1 MSVVGKKSAS
11 EQPCH
16 KKQLSRLNRVAGQV
30 EGVRRMIEEQRYCPE
45 IMTQLRAVRSAVKS
59 LEMEILKS
67 HLNSCVVKAL
77 SSSNKK
83 ERKKQIEELTSI
95 FQKFS

>member
-1 MSVVGKKSAS
+1 MGN
-11 EQPCH
+11 ENEHPCH

-67 HLNSCVVKAL
+67 HLNSCVVQAL

-83 ERKKQIEELTSI
+83 EREQQIEELTGI

>member
-1 MSVVGKKSAS
+1 MGS
-11 EQPCH
+11 ECNDNEHPCH
-16 KKQLSRLNRVAGQV
+16 KNQLTRLDRVAGQV

-67 HLNSCVVKAL
+67 HLNSCVVQAL

-83 ERKKQIEELTSI
+83 EREQQIEELTGI